1 MILVKYL
8 ILVVL
13 FLLCLHLIKPKY
25 ENFKEPL
32 YAIHSV
38 FILREN
44 ILFLEQWIDY
54 HIQLG
59 FNKFYLYDNSKTQNG
74 EFWNTKNKNFKEGKV
89 NKYNINYHD
98 IVNLTDDNL
107 QKKFEEIKMK
117 YPQIEVIE
125 WSPKDKNGK
134 ICYGQTEAFSH
145 GLKKMKQESVKWCA
159 NIDMDE
165 FIVIKEGQTIQ
176 NFIKNLDPKISA
188 IKLDQIRFNTRFD
201 NISKL
206 VIDIDKSESKDVKI
220 PFSPKH
226 IYRINDTKK
235 ILVHFWKGVG
245 KEISLNKKEIC
256 FNHYKIKNFKNHR
269 IINNINSKIRQKI
282 YKNSKNYVNI
292 PYQQI

>member
-1 MILVKYL
+1 MMLVKYL
-8 ILVVL
+8 ILGIL

-59 FNKFYLYDNSKTQNG
+59 FNKFYLYDNSKVKKSG
-74 EFWNTKNKNFKEGKV
+74 GCHVKKYFKPGSINKHKV
-89 NKYNINYHD
+89 NYGKIINLSD
-98 IVNLTDDNL
+98 SEL
-107 QKKFEEIKMK
+107 QKKIKLIQNKYSNVEI
-117 YPQIEVIE
+117 IE
-125 WSPKDKNGK
+125 WSPKDKDGIIYFKQND
-134 ICYGQTEAFSH
+134 AFSH

-188 IKLDQIRFNTRFD
+188 IKLGQIRFNTRFD

-206 VIDIDKSESKDVKI
+206 VIDIDKSETKI
-220 PFSPKH
+220 FNKYHSPKH

-235 ILVHFWKGVG
+235 ILVHSWQGIG
-245 KEISLNKKEIC
+245 KVIHLNQKEIC
-256 FNHYKIKNFKNHR
+256 FNHYKMKNLKNPR

-282 YKNSKNYVNI
+282 YKNSKKYIKI
-292 PYQQI
+292 PYQ